1 MSKFDPD
8 RRKVLAATGVALSVG
23 LAGCGGGGG
32 DDNGNESGNGGG
44 NGGAESPDAYLSDN
58 DANNYDGNVADETGS
73 DSVTVMVGAGENG
86 LAFDPAAVQVD
97 SGTTITWE
105 WTGNG
110 GQHNVVG
117 DAVPSG
123 AELDSGEQVAGE
135 GETYEKTLDTTGT
148 YGYYCDPHRSSGM
161 YGAVEVVDSGGNGG
175 NGGDGGNSS
184 NSSE

>member
-1 MSKFDPD
+1 MSKFNPD

-23 LAGCGGGGG
+23 LAGCGGGG
-32 DDNGNESGNGGG
+32 DDNGNGGDG
-44 NGGAESPDAYLSDN
+44 GDGGSGAESPDAYLSDN

-97 SGTTITWE
+97 SGTEITWE

-110 GQHNVVG
+110 GQHNVIG
-117 DAVPSG
+117 DAEPT
-123 AELDSGEQVAGE
+123 ATLDSGEAVSEE
-135 GETYEKTLDTTGT
+135 GNTYSETLDTAGT
-148 YGYYCDPHRSSGM
+148 YGYFCDPHRSSGM
-161 YGAVEVVDSGGNGG
+161 YGAVEVVEGGG